1 MLQTDSEF
9 TKTRWICTVIGL
21 GFYLVDIVTD
31 VGLAV
36 NYFLVGDLVWAALT
50 LLFVVVG
57 SAATQV
63 FSYTWYR
70 DDMRKP
76 LANPGG
82 DGLICEMN
90 RGGLIGLHV
99 MQTGIFTRY
108 HDLLKVGYRAVFSK
122 PLGPVEC
129 PRDVHLA
136 LFGRATDLSML
147 KLFETFLESVPQL
160 VLQLYIM
167 LGHGHRSILQRICMV
182 GSFINIAW
190 AIVDYRRCLRRSLPQ
205 VREMPSGL
213 PTFVYLL
220 YKLLTIT
227 AHILSLSLFLVLSPY
242 STLGMAVVWLA
253 GTLWAHWVRTDFCMS
268 KGLERLYRIIVG
280 VVLIFTFFN
289 VKGQDTRWP
298 MAVYYVLFALVN
310 LSGPLLLVLVRPEVN
325 ATAYFWPVTLLIFG
339 GTVLGLVCLLL
350 YYTVCHPRGRSLQ
363 ADEVDGHMGQERET
377 ETPDNTVRGRNFL
390 QL

>member
-9 TKTRWICTVIGL
+9 TKVRWVCTIIGL
-21 GFYLVDIVTD
+21 GLYLVDIVTD

-36 NYFLVGDLVWAALT
+36 KYILNGHLVWAGLT

-63 FSYTWYR
+63 FSYSWYR
-70 DDMRKP
+70 DDMRNP
-76 LANPGG
+76 LVNPVG
-82 DGLICEMN
+82 DRLISGMN

-99 MQTGIFTRY
+99 MQMGIFTRY
-108 HDLLKVGYRAVFSK
+108 YHLLKAGYRAVWSK
-122 PLGPVEC
+122 SPGTFEF
-129 PRDVHLA
+129 PREVHLA

-160 VLQLYIM
+160 LFQLYIL
-167 LGHGHRSILQRICMV
+167 LGHGHKSILQCICMV

-205 VREMPSGL
+205 VLEMPSGL

-227 AHILSLSLFLVLSPY
+227 THILSLSLFLVLSPY

-253 GTLWAHWVRTDFCMS
+253 GTLWAHWVRTDFCTS

-280 VVLIFTFFN
+280 VVLISTFFN

-310 LSGPLLLVLVRPEVN
+310 LSGPLLLVLVRPEAN
-325 ATAYFWPVTLLIFG
+325 ETEYFWPVTLLIFG
-339 GTVLGLVCLLL
+339 GTVLGLACLLV
-350 YYTVCHPRGRSLQ
+350 YYTLCHPRGKSLQ
-363 ADEVDGHMGQERET
+363 ADEVDGHMGQERE
-377 ETPDNTVRGRNFL
+377 PDTMLRMRNFL

>member
-36 NYFLVGDLVWAALT
+36 KYFLVGNLVWAGLT

-70 DDMRKP
+70 DDTRNP
-76 LANPGG
+76 LVNPGG
-82 DGLICEMN
+82 DKLISGMN
-90 RGGLIGLHV
+90 RGRLIGLHV
-99 MQTGIFTRY
+99 LQMGIFTRY
-108 HDLLKVGYRAVFSK
+108 YHLLKAGYMAVWFKSPGTAEFSR
-122 PLGPVEC
+122 E
-129 PRDVHLA
+129 VHLD
-136 LFGRATDLSML
+136 LFGQATDLSML

-160 VLQLYIM
+160 LFQMYIL
-167 LGHGHRSILQRICMV
+167 LGHGHKSTIQCICMV

-253 GTLWAHWVRTDFCMS
+253 GTLWAHWVRTDFCTS

-289 VKGQDTRWP
+289 VKGQDTRWQ
-298 MAVYYVLFALVN
+298 MAVYYVLFAFVN

-325 ATAYFWPVTLLIFG
+325 AAEYFWPVTLLIFG
-339 GTVLGLVCLLL
+339 GTVLGLAYLLL
-350 YYTVCHPRGRSLQ
+350 YYTVYHPRGRSLQ
-363 ADEVDGHMGQERET
+363 ADELDGHMGLERE
-377 ETPDNTVRGRNFL
+377 PDTTLRMRNFL

>member
-9 TKTRWICTVIGL
+9 TKTRWICTIIGL

-36 NYFLVGDLVWAALT
+36 KYFLVGNLVWAGLT

-70 DDMRKP
+70 DDTRNP
-76 LANPGG
+76 LVNPGG
-82 DGLICEMN
+82 DKLISGMN
-90 RGGLIGLHV
+90 RGRLIGLHV
-99 MQTGIFTRY
+99 LQMGIFTRY
-108 HDLLKVGYRAVFSK
+108 YHLLKAGYMAVWFKSPETVEFSR
-122 PLGPVEC
+122 E
-129 PRDVHLA
+129 VHLV

-147 KLFETFLESVPQL
+147 KLFETFLESAPQL
-160 VLQLYIM
+160 LFQMYIL
-167 LGHGHRSILQRICMV
+167 LGHGHKSTIQCICMV

-242 STLGMAVVWLA
+242 STLGIAVVWLA
-253 GTLWAHWVRTDFCMS
+253 GTLWAHWVRTDFCTS

-289 VKGQDTRWP
+289 VKGQDTRWQ
-298 MAVYYVLFALVN
+298 MAVYYVFFAFVN

-325 ATAYFWPVTLLIFG
+325 ATEYFWPVTLLIFG
-339 GTVLGLVCLLL
+339 GTVLGLAYLLL
-350 YYTVCHPRGRSLQ
+350 YYTVYHPRGRSLQ
-363 ADEVDGHMGQERET
+363 ADEVDGHMGQERE
-377 ETPDNTVRGRNFL
+377 PDTMLRMRNFL

>member
-9 TKTRWICTVIGL
+9 TKTRWICTIIGL

-31 VGLAV
+31 VALAV
-36 NYFLVGDLVWAALT
+36 KYFLVGKLVWAGLT
-50 LLFVVVG
+50 LLFVVIG
-57 SAATQV
+57 SAASQV

-70 DDMRKP
+70 DDMRNP
-76 LANPGG
+76 LFNPGG
-82 DGLICEMN
+82 DKLISGMN
-90 RGGLIGLHV
+90 RGRLIGLHV
-99 MQTGIFTRY
+99 MQMGIFTRY
-108 HDLLKVGYRAVFSK
+108 YHLLKAGYRAVWSK
-122 PLGPVEC
+122 SPGTVEF
-129 PRDVHLA
+129 PREVHLV
-136 LFGRATDLSML
+136 LFGKATDLSML

-160 VLQLYIM
+160 LFQLYIL
-167 LGHGHRSILQRICMV
+167 LGGGHKSTIQCICMV

-227 AHILSLSLFLVLSPY
+227 SHILSLSLFLILSPY

-253 GTLWAHWVRTDFCMS
+253 GTLWAHWVRTDFCKS

-280 VVLIFTFFN
+280 VVLVFTFFN

-298 MAVYYVLFALVN
+298 MAVYYVLFTLVN
-310 LSGPLLLVLVRPEVN
+310 FSGPLLLVLVRPESN
-325 ATAYFWPVTLLIFG
+325 DTDYFWPVTLLIFG
-339 GTVLGLVCLLL
+339 GTVLGLACLLV
-350 YYTVCHPRGRSLQ
+350 YYTVYHPRGRSLQ
-363 ADEVDGHMGQERET
+363 ADEVDGHMGQERE
-377 ETPDNTVRGRNFL
+377 PDTMLRMRNFL

>member
-21 GFYLVDIVTD
+21 GFYLADIVTD

-36 NYFLVGDLVWAALT
+36 KYFLVGNLVWAGLT

-57 SAATQV
+57 SATTQV

-70 DDMRKP
+70 DDMRNP
-76 LANPGG
+76 LVNPDG
-82 DGLICEMN
+82 DRLISGMN

-99 MQTGIFTRY
+99 MQMGVFTRY
-108 HDLLKVGYRAVFSK
+108 YHLLKAGHKAVWSK
-122 PLGPVEC
+122 SPETVEFH
-129 PRDVHLA
+129 REVHLD
-136 LFGRATDLSML
+136 LFGQATDLSML

-160 VLQLYIM
+160 LFQLYIL
-167 LGHGHRSILQRICMV
+167 LGCGHKSILQCICMV

-205 VREMPSGL
+205 VQEMPSGL

-227 AHILSLSLFLVLSPY
+227 THILSLSLFLILSPY

-253 GTLWAHWVRTDFCMS
+253 GTVWAHWVRTDFCTS
-268 KGLERLYRIIVG
+268 RGLERLYRIIVG
-280 VVLIFTFFN
+280 VVLMFTFFN
-289 VKGQDTRWP
+289 VKGQDTSWQ
-298 MAVYYVLFALVN
+298 MAVYYILFALVN
-310 LSGPLLLVLVRPEVN
+310 FSGPLLLVLVRPEVN
-325 ATAYFWPVTLLIFG
+325 DAEYFWPVTLLIFG
-339 GTVLGLVCLLL
+339 GTVLGLAFLLL
-350 YYTVCHPRGRSLQ
+350 YYTVYHPRGRSLQ
-363 ADEVDGHMGQERET
+363 ADEVDGQMGQERE
-377 ETPDNTVRGRNFL
+377 PDTMLRMRNFL